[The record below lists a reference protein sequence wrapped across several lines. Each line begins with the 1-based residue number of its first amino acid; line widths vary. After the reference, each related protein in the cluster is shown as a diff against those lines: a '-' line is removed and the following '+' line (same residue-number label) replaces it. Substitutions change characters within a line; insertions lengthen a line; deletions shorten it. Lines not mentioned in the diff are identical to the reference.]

1 MQTFGQR
8 LREKREAA
16 GLTQEQ
22 AAKGAGMSREAY
34 ALIEMDVNARTLAR
48 VPSLAKALGCSTDS
62 LFPEMDPQMDP
73 KEPEQPEE
81 DSDEI
86 PF

>member
-8 LREKREAA
+8 LREKRVTA

-22 AAKGAGMSREAY
+22 AAKEAGMSREAY
-34 ALIEMDVNARTLAR
+34 ALLETDVNVRTLSR

-62 LFPEMDPQMDP
+62 LFPEMDPP
-73 KEPEQPEE
+73 APEEPEPVQE
-81 DSDEI
+81 DDDDQI

>member
-8 LREKREAA
+8 LREKRVAA

-22 AAKGAGMSREAY
+22 AAKEAGMSREAY
-34 ALIEMDVNARTLAR
+34 ALLETDVNVRTLSR

-62 LFPEMDPQMDP
+62 LFPEMDLPVQ
-73 KEPEQPEE
+73 E
-81 DSDEI
+81 DDDEI